1 MVMRKSQRIVIQMK
15 GKKQYD
21 KYEDYEEEDK
31 DTSDYEYVTDE
42 NADNNEPAIL
52 MTQAQMK
59 MSRVAVK
66 MLYQIYLTKFVIG

>member
-1 MVMRKSQRIVIQMK
+1 MK